1 MKKLTILVTALCLTA
16 LTACSTNQAN
26 SSQSAQTSQPA
37 EPAQSTAPAT
47 EAKSIKPTPVA
58 NIDLEHP
65 QEGFNAPVSFTA
77 ADVKKDGDKIT
88 LTMKVYEQELFD
100 AVEVSQLKAGDT
112 ITAEGKEVKVTEAKE
127 LKAGGIAIN
136 GGYDNGGITL
146 FPGDGG
152 TYYQVKENDAKTYQE
167 VGTTTLPLGDKFEL
181 LDNAN
186 NDNKKLTAQD
196 MTTLKDDGVGFN
208 VNNTTAT
215 VENGVITNIT
225 RAYMP

>member
-65 QEGFNAPVSFTA
+65 QEGFNAPVSFAA